1 MELTAREPFVFYSTA
16 HIIELTG
23 RSARSLPELRAGIAE
38 VTGSSIFHHT
48 FGALQDRFFA
58 AQRFTSDFARWAV
71 EVLQDGA
78 VAERLALMH
87 PTEFP
92 SVRALRE
99 RILQVIDDRLR
110 EGDPP
115 APAPPGRDFRFSQ
128 SISLI
133 YPAGYQAATLAALR
147 EGIRRASDRTLF
159 FHLIEARLRIGRCT
173 TDLSCWVADTLACSH
188 IADRLD
194 RLDFF
199 VPSTEDLRQQVLA
212 SLEDAT

>member
-71 EVLQDGA
+71 EVLQDWA

-99 RILQVIDDRLR
+99 RILQVIDDRLHD
-110 EGDPP
+110 GDPP
-115 APAPPGRDFRFSQ
+115 APAAPGREFHFSQ

-133 YPAGYQAATLAALR
+133 YPAGYQAATLAELR

-173 TDLSCWVADTLACSH
+173 TDLSCWLADELACPH
-188 IADRLD
+188 MADRLD

-212 SLEDAT
+212 SLEDAQ